1 MSKTNILQDVLGIQG
16 WRIAQEG
23 VRIEGDGTVSVNIE
37 PEPGSGRFCGRCGE
51 GVLFAYDHQ
60 PLRRIRDFPV
70 WGRQCWLEVSLAR
83 VWCPKCQAVVVER
96 LEWLEPYS
104 RRTFRYERYVAS
116 LCDLMPVLDVADLEG
131 LDKNAVY
138 EIDRKWLERREAL
151 RPERQVRRLGI
162 DEIAIRKGHRYA
174 TVFYDLDR
182 REVIGMVASRRER
195 AVSGFFRRWGKARCR
210 AVQAVCMDLWA
221 AFLNA
226 VRRHLKQAEVVFDKF
241 HVYTYLSE
249 AIEEVRRHEQGV
261 AQGQTAKLL
270 KGTRWLW
277 LKAPGTLKRKQKYT
291 LAEIMRV
298 NRRLARAYILREDFE
313 GFYVCENKDEASR
326 FLGEWTTRCMRSHLE
341 PFIKLARRLRRWSE
355 GILAYFTHRIT
366 NAVSEGINNKI
377 KVLKRRAYGFHDLRY
392 FMLKILEATGALPPL
407 NSVGRPQ
414 T

>member
-1 MSKTNILQDVLGIQG
+1 MSKTNILQDLLGIQG
-16 WRIAQEG
+16 WRIAQNG
-23 VRIEGDGTVSVNIE
+23 IRIEEDGAVSVRIE
-37 PEPGSGRFCGRCGE
+37 PEPGSGHFCGRCGE

-70 WGRQCWLEVSLAR
+70 WGRSCCLEVSLAR
-83 VWCPKCQAVVVER
+83 VWCPKCRAVVVER
-96 LEWLEPYS
+96 LEWLESYA
-104 RRTFRYERYVAS
+104 RRTLRYERYVAT
-116 LCDLMPVLDVADLEG
+116 LCGLMPVVDVAALEG

-151 RPERQVRRLGI
+151 RPAHEVKRLGI

-182 REVIGMVASRRER
+182 REVIALVASRRER
-195 AVSGFFRRWGKARCR
+195 AVSGFFRRWGKKRCR

-221 AFLNA
+221 AYLNA
-226 VRRHLKQAEVVFDKF
+226 VRRHLKRAEIVFDKF
-241 HVYTYLSE
+241 HVYTYLCT
-249 AIEEVRRHEQGV
+249 AIEEVRRYEQGV
-261 AQGQTAKLL
+261 AQGQMAKLL

-277 LKAPGTLKRKQKYT
+277 LKTPGTLKRKQKYT
-291 LAEIMRV
+291 LAEIMRL

-313 GFYVCENKDEASR
+313 GFYQCESEEEASR
-326 FLGEWTTRCMRSHLE
+326 FLSEWTTRCMRSRLD
-341 PFIKLARRLRRWSE
+341 PFMRLAKRLRRWSA
-355 GILAYFTHRIT
+355 GILAYFRHRIT

-392 FMLKILEATGALPPL
+392 FTLKILEATGALPPL
-407 NSVGRPQ
+407 EWVRHPQ